1 MKLNGGTVSADVR
14 SKWQINQNIPSN
26 IVIPVG
32 MQGIACWVD
41 RDLTLYRP
49 DRRWRYTL
57 QSIRFSPSP

>member
-14 SKWQINQNIPSN
+14 SRGRINQNIPSN
-26 IVIPVG
+26 NVIPVG
-32 MQGIACWVD
+32 MQGITCWVG

-57 QSIRFSPSP
+57 QSIRLSPSP